1 MVQKVQGVIMANSD
15 YRTQLNVALLGLE
28 QSHLARQSYE
38 AGHNLLLHAADAANA
53 PSFLRDVLLRLHECG
68 KTARKYRYR

>member
-1 MVQKVQGVIMANSD
+1 MANTD
-15 YRTQLNVALLGLE
+15 YRTQLSVALLGLE

-38 AGHNLLLHAADAANA
+38 AAQHLLLHTTDAGNA
-53 PSFLRDVLLRLHECG
+53 PSFLRDVLLRLHECS